1 MACTLTVELEMWSS
15 RNNAAFFR
23 RANATP
29 PEGRG
34 ALGFASLPYR
44 FIQITITPHAESYCI
59 GAPEGPG

>member
-1 MACTLTVELEMWSS
+1 MWSS